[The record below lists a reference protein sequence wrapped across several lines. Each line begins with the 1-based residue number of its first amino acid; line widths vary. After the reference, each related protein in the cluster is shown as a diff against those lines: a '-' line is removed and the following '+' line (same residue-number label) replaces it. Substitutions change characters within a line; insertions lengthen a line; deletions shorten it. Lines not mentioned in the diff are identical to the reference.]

1 MTSSRPA
8 PALPATDGLPAVSLF
23 ALGGTIASSPA
34 DGTPTDGTPSGGVAP
49 RVGADELVAAV
60 PEIATTARL
69 QVTQVRQ
76 VPSCEIT
83 LSDLVAL
90 VPRMRDAVES
100 GSRGVVVTQGTD
112 TLEESAFALDLLW
125 DRPEPV
131 VVTGA
136 MRAASAA
143 GADGPAH
150 LLAATQLAVSPTTR
164 GAGVVV
170 CLGDEVH
177 AARHVRK
184 THTSAPG
191 AFSSPGRGPLGW
203 VSEGRPVLG
212 PVPERLP
219 TLDVA
224 PGTALPPVAVVRVGI
239 GEDPRLLA
247 ALADLGHAGVVVEA
261 LGGGHVPSA
270 LLPALDA
277 LVERMPVLL
286 ASRTGAGRVLESSY
300 GYPGGDIDLVARGL
314 LPVGALDA
322 AKARVLLTLALAAG
336 VDGPGLAD
344 LVRRVGG

>member
-1 MTSSRPA
+1 MTSPHDPVSA
-8 PALPATDGLPAVSLF
+8 PRALPTVALL
-23 ALGGTIASSPA
+23 ALGGTIASSGPGASGGPA
-34 DGTPTDGTPSGGVAP
+34 TGVAP

-60 PEIATTARL
+60 PELATTARL
-69 QVTQVRQ
+69 RVTQVQQ

-83 LSDLVAL
+83 LEDLVQL
-90 VPRMRDAVES
+90 VPQARNAVDH
-100 GSRGVVVTQGTD
+100 GACGVVVTQGTD

-136 MRAASAA
+136 LRAASAA

-150 LLAATQLAVSPTTR
+150 LLAAAQLAVDPQAR
-164 GAGVVV
+164 DAGVLV

-184 THTSAPG
+184 THTSAPA
-191 AFSSPGRGPLGW
+191 AFASPGRGPLGW
-203 VSEGRPVLG
+203 MSEGRAVLG
-212 PVPERLP
+212 PRPARLP
-219 TLDVA
+219 VLDVA
-224 PGTALPPVAVVRVGI
+224 PGTPVPPVAVVRVGI
-239 GEDPRLLA
+239 GEDPRLLL

-277 LVERMPVLL
+277 LVARMPVLL
-286 ASRTGAGRVLESSY
+286 ASRTGAGRVLESTY

-314 LPVGALDA
+314 VPVGTLDA
-322 AKARVLLTLALAAG
+322 PKARVLLSLALAAG
-336 VDGPGLAD
+336 LEGDDLTD